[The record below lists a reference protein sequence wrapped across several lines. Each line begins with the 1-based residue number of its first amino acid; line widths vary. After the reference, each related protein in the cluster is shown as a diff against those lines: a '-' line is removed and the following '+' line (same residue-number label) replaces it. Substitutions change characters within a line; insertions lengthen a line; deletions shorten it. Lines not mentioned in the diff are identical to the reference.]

1 VNRRPRGGPGQ
12 FDVRLARA
20 QQLLAGGGSAT
31 APLTALVTVLRH
43 QHRRASAGE
52 VGAAVEDIVSRSA
65 ERDAASR
72 FPRLATG
79 DSQAAVDVE
88 LALAIR
94 EVGAGLPVALR
105 TAGDELLSISSDERA
120 ARISSWLDDPSL
132 VAPPAGFWFQVASAP
147 LLELAAARLGR
158 PSPGAWQ
165 GSSCPICGAPA
176 QASVI
181 AEESGEFLGG
191 SPRSLVCARC
201 ATWWSFPRAICALC
215 GQDDPRSI
223 SGFLVPA
230 NRVVRVDCCE
240 TCHGY
245 VKTFDLRQAGG
256 AEIVPLVDDV
266 ATLHIDLWA
275 QDRGF
280 NRASLSFAGA

>member
-1 VNRRPRGGPGQ
+1 VKRRPRGGPAE

-20 QQLLAGGGSAT
+20 EQLLTAGGSAT
-31 APLTALVTVLRH
+31 APLTALVTVLHH
-43 QHRRASAGE
+43 QYRRASAGE
-52 VGAAVEDIVSRSA
+52 VGTAVEDIVTRSA
-65 ERDAASR
+65 ERAAASHY
-72 FPRLATG
+72 PRLATG
-79 DSQAAVDVE
+79 GSQAAVDVE

-94 EVGAGLPVALR
+94 EVGAALPVALR

-132 VAPPAGFWFQVASAP
+132 IAPPAGFWLQVASAP
-147 LLELAAARLGR
+147 LLESAAARLGP
-158 PSPGAWQ
+158 PSPGAWH

-201 ATWWSFPRAICALC
+201 ASWWSFPRAICALC

-223 SGFLVPA
+223 SGFLVPTD
-230 NRVVRVDCCE
+230 RVARVDCCE
-240 TCHGY
+240 SCHGY
-245 VKTFDLRQAGG
+245 VKTFDLRQVGG
-256 AEIVPLVDDV
+256 ADIVPLVDDV
-266 ATLHIDLWA
+266 ATLHLDLWA

-280 NRASLSFAGA
+280 DRASLSFAGA

>member
-12 FDVRLARA
+12 FDARIARA
-20 QQLLAGGGSAT
+20 EQLLAAGGSAT
-31 APLTALVTVLRH
+31 APLTALVTVLGH
-43 QHRRASAGE
+43 QRRRASARE
-52 VGAAVEDIVSRSA
+52 VAAAVERMVTGAA
-65 ERDAASR
+65 ERVLASR
-72 FPRLATG
+72 FPQLAT
-79 DSQAAVDVE
+79 DESHPAVDAE

-94 EVGAGLPVALR
+94 QTGAGLPAALR
-105 TAGDELLSISSDERA
+105 ASGDELLSISSDARA
-120 ARISSWLDDPSL
+120 ELISIWLDDPSL
-132 VAPPAGFWFQVASAP
+132 VAAPAGFWFQVAAGP
-147 LLELAAARLGR
+147 LLELAAAAVGPPL
-158 PSPGAWQ
+158 SGAWH
-165 GSSCPICGAPA
+165 GSSCPLCGAPA

-181 AEESGEFLGG
+181 AEESGEFMGG

-201 ATWWSFPRAICALC
+201 ASWWSFPRAICALC

-223 SGFLVPA
+223 TGFLVPTD
-230 NRVVRVDCCE
+230 RVVRVDCCE

-256 AEIVPLVDDV
+256 VDIVPLVDDI
-266 ATLHIDLWA
+266 ATLHLDLWA